1 MQIKEAFALAEKEQ
15 SKIPHDYINKLT
27 GLSSPKIWHL
37 LNNLCSDVET
47 YFEVGTYLGSS
58 LMAATYGNNVR
69 ATAVDNFC
77 MKPTLRNHFYQNVKH
92 LKNLHFIEKDCFKI
106 DPVTLPKI
114 DVYFFDGR
122 HEYEDQYKALT
133 HFLPAMKK
141 EFIFI
146 VDDWNNE
153 PVRRGTYDAI
163 KHLKLDVLE
172 CEERQ
177 GSYMKD
183 KAGWWC
189 GVIAFRLEN
198 MHYYEYEK
206 QN

>member
-15 SKIPHDYINKLT
+15 SKIPHEYINKLI

-37 LNNLCSDVET
+37 LNNLCSDVDE
-47 YFEVGTYLGSS
+47 YLEIGTYMGSS
-58 LMAATYGNNVR
+58 LLAATCDNSVH

-77 MKPTLRNHFYQNVKH
+77 MKPTTRNHFFQNVKH

-106 DPVTLPKI
+106 DPATLPKI

-133 HFLPAMKK
+133 HFLPAMKD

-146 VDDWNNE
+146 VDDYNNA
-153 PVRRGTYDAI
+153 PVRQGTEDAI
-163 KHLKLDVLE
+163 KFLGLE
-172 CEERQ
+172 ILEDEERT
-177 GSYMKD
+177 GSFMKD
-183 KAGWWC
+183 KTGYWC
-189 GVIAFRLEN
+189 GIRCVRL
-198 MHYYEYEK
+198 K
-206 QN
+206 K